1 LTGSRKNREK
11 RYLNYKYLKQSIIW
25 CCASYYPTRRL
36 SNTKRET
43 GPIPADELAGLA
55 SAIEVES
62 VKFILQFIPKFV
74 EN

>member
-1 LTGSRKNREK
+1 LTQEYVARKLGK
-11 RYLNYKYLKQSIIW
+11 TPQWS
-25 CCASYYPTRRL
+25 